1 MKAQTLSILLLVA
14 ALLIAPG
21 ASSMPAAVRAAPL
34 SAIGVPQLKWQHGGC
49 YTSWCETGWYS
60 SPAVADLDKDG
71 TMEVIGGGYTLFA
84 LDGATGSQ
92 KWHAD
97 PPVSNARIWP
107 GVVVADID
115 GDGDLEIVTA
125 HGYGYV
131 RALRHDGSLYW
142 SDQPTPGYELR
153 SLAVYDL
160 DGDGD
165 LEILVAST
173 RAYDQWF
180 VYEHDGTPYAGSWPR
195 LADSGP
201 GYASGCFNENIAVAD
216 LDKDGRGEII
226 GPSDVHYITA
236 YEDDGTQTFANS
248 RYNVFNPVG
257 PKFWSQVGVH
267 VDDAVDLIGY
277 ANCANPPQ
285 PPLQPRPNFADSAPA
300 IADVNGDGTLEV
312 IVVGNNYDCR
322 TRPYTDL
329 YHMPFIFNRDRSRWS
344 GSGFD
349 WTAIPTPDAAARPLS
364 EDYNLIESALP
375 NPVVV
380 DIDGDG
386 YKEIL
391 YASYDGRVH
400 AYWLDKT
407 QHGSWPYHVYPGS
420 GSYRFASEPA
430 VADLDGDGHGEIVFA
445 SWTQKGSYQTGKLHI
460 LDYLGNVLQEVNL
473 PAAFGSSPPNWN
485 GALAAPTLAD
495 VDGDSYLEAVLN
507 TAHSG
512 LVAYDL
518 PGTVANARVLWG
530 TGRGNYWRNGAAAP
544 SASLRK
550 QVSRPTADFGNTLAY
565 TLTLVGSGAPITLTD
580 AIPAGAA
587 YVAGS
592 ASADPAFGSLVDN
605 STGLTWTG
613 TLTAAAA
620 LQVTFAATV
629 TATDPQ
635 AIANRARL
643 DDGQGITERT
653 ATTIANGLEVY
664 LPLVRKQ

>member
-1 MKAQTLSILLLVA
+1 MKVKFLSILLLVTI
-14 ALLIAPG
+14 LLVAPG
-21 ASSMPAAVRAAPL
+21 QTDLPAAVRAAPL
-34 SAIGVPQLKWQHGGC
+34 AAIGAPTLKWQHGGC
-49 YTSWCETGWYS
+49 YSSWCETGWYS
-60 SPAVADLDKDG
+60 SPAVANLDKDS
-71 TMEVIGGGYTLFA
+71 TVEVIGGGYTLFA
-84 LDGATGSQ
+84 LDGTTGSP
-92 KWHAD
+92 KWHVD
-97 PPVSNARIWP
+97 PPTDGARIWP

-115 GDGDLEIVTA
+115 GDSNLEIVTA
-125 HGYGYV
+125 HGDGYV
-131 RALRHDGSLYW
+131 RVLRHDGSLYW
-142 SDQPTPGYELR
+142 SHQPTPGNELR

-160 DGDGD
+160 DGNGD

-173 RAYDQWF
+173 RTSDQWF
-180 VYEHDGTPYAGSWPR
+180 VYEHDGTLYAGHWPR
-195 LADSGP
+195 LADSDP
-201 GYASGCFNENIAVAD
+201 GDAAGCYNENISVAD

-236 YEDDGTQTFANS
+236 YEDDGTQTLANS

-267 VDDAVDLIGY
+267 VDDAVDLRGY
-277 ANCANPPQ
+277 ANCANPPH
-285 PPLQPRPNFADSAPA
+285 PPLEPRPNFADSAPT

-312 IVVGNNYDCR
+312 VIVGNNYDCR

-329 YHMPFIFNRDRSRWS
+329 YHMPFIFKSDRSRWS

-349 WTAIPTPDAAARPLS
+349 WTAIPTSDTAARPLS
-364 EDYNLIESALP
+364 ENYNLIESALP

-380 DIDGDG
+380 DMDGDG

-391 YASYDGRVH
+391 YASYDGRIH

-407 QHGSWPYHVYPGS
+407 EHGAWPYHVYPGS

-430 VADLDGDGHGEIVFA
+430 VADLDGDGYGEVVFA
-445 SWTQKGSYQTGKLHI
+445 SWTQKGSHQTGKLHI
-460 LDYLGNVLQEVNL
+460 LDYLGNKLQEVDL
-473 PAAFGSSPPNWN
+473 PADFGGPSSNYN

-495 VDGDSYLEAVLN
+495 IDGDSYLEVVLN
-507 TAHSG
+507 TVNSG

-518 PGTVANARVLWG
+518 PDTVANARILWG
-530 TGRGNYWRNGAAAP
+530 TGRGSYWRNGMAAQ

-550 QVSRPTADFGNTLAY
+550 QVSRVTADFGNSLAY

-592 ASADPAFGSLVDN
+592 VTRNPSIGSLADN
-605 STGLTWTG
+605 STGITWTG
-613 TLTAAAA
+613 TLTAAES
-620 LQVTFAATV
+620 LQVTFAVTI
-629 TATDPQ
+629 TATGPQ
-635 AIANRARL
+635 TIVNRARL
-643 DDGQGITERT
+643 SDDQGTMERI

-664 LPLVRKQ
+664 LPVVRK

>member
-1 MKAQTLSILLLVA
+1 MKVKILSMLLAVTLLQVA
-14 ALLIAPG
+14 SG
-21 ASSMPAAVRAAPL
+21 TSSPPAAVRAAPL
-34 SAIGVPQLKWQHGGC
+34 AIGTPTLLWKHGGC
-49 YTSWCETGWYS
+49 NGPYCETGWYS
-60 SPAVADLDKDG
+60 SPAVANLDKDS
-71 TMEVIGGGYTLFA
+71 TVEVIGGGYTLFA
-84 LDGATGSQ
+84 LDGATGSP

-97 PPVSNARIWP
+97 PPTSGARIWP

-125 HGYGYV
+125 HGGGTV
-131 RALRHDGSLYW
+131 RVLRHDGSLYW
-142 SDQPTPGYELR
+142 SHQPTPGNELR

-173 RAYDQWF
+173 RTYDQWF
-180 VYEHDGTPYAGSWPR
+180 VYEHDGTPYAGHWPR
-195 LADSGP
+195 LADSDP
-201 GYASGCFNENIAVAD
+201 GYASGCFNENIAIAD

-236 YEDDGTQTFANS
+236 YEDDGTQTLANS

-267 VDDAVDLIGY
+267 VDDAVDLRGY
-277 ANCANPPQ
+277 AHCGTEH
-285 PPLQPRPNFADSAPA
+285 RPNFAHSAPI
-300 IADVNGDGTLEV
+300 IADVNGDGVLEV
-312 IVVGNNYDCR
+312 VVVGNVYNCSTD
-322 TRPYTDL
+322 PYTDL

-349 WTAIPTPDAAARPLS
+349 WTVIPTPDAAARPLS
-364 EDYNLIESALP
+364 ENYNLIENAQP
-375 NPVVV
+375 NPAVV

-407 QHGSWPYHVYPGS
+407 EHGAWPYHVYPGS

-445 SWTQKGSYQTGKLHI
+445 SWTQKGSHQTGKLHI
-460 LDYLGNVLQEVNL
+460 VSDLGSDEVSPIDL
-473 PAAFGSSPPNWN
+473 PADFGGSGSNYN

-495 VDGDSYLEAVLN
+495 IDGDSYLEVVLN
-507 TAHSG
+507 TVNSG
-512 LVAYDL
+512 LVAYKL
-518 PGTVANARVLWG
+518 PGTVANARILWG

-550 QVSRPTADFGNTLAY
+550 QASRSTADFGNTLVY
-565 TLTLVGSGAPITLTD
+565 TLTLVGAGVPITLTD

-592 ASADPAFGSLVDN
+592 AARDPGFGSLVSN
-605 STGLTWTG
+605 STGVTWTG
-613 TLTAAAA
+613 TLTAAEV
-620 LQVTFAATV
+620 LRVTFAVTV
-629 TATDPQ
+629 TATGPQ
-635 AIANRARL
+635 AIVNRARL
-643 DDGQGITERT
+643 SDGQGTIERT

-664 LPLVRKQ
+664 LPLVRKP